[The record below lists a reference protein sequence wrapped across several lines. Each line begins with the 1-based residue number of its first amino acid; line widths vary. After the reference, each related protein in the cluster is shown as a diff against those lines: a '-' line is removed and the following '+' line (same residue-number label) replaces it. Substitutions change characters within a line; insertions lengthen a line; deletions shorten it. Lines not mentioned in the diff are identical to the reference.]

1 MAATPLTHHEIMAL
15 AAPFAR
21 RGRQVDLAR
30 SDRLARVL
38 RFRPQPLPDDTALHA
53 ALRLEDGAR
62 AGHRLVREIAL
73 PSGALAELQAE
84 GDDAAELIARLDA
97 VPAAAQWRRGDGW
110 ELALGQRAMPAGD
123 DGVPRLV
130 TAWVDVRLA
139 GLQLRLTLPSVSG
152 IVAEVE
158 VHSPDGSI
166 ATLPDDL
173 LAVLGGGWSSLWRLG
188 DRWRGS
194 FAAPRR
200 EPQRSE
206 AALAQAERA
215 ADHLVRTLAEP
226 PARFHERLAAAR
238 WRVAA
243 RRTLPLLAALGLV
256 AASFVI
262 TSLDLA
268 RDSVWRMLIF
278 NAPPILLALGVCLQE
293 LPRFEWPRVP
303 RAPAIAA
310 WRSPPSPPPSTQ

>member
-15 AAPFAR
+15 TAPFAR
-21 RGRQVDLAR
+21 RGRQVDLAH

-38 RFRPQPLPDDTALHA
+38 RFRPRVLEGESALHE

-73 PSGALAELQAE
+73 PSGAVAELQAE

-97 VPAAAQWRRGDGW
+97 VPATAQWRRGEGW
-110 ELALGQRAMPAGD
+110 ELALGQRALPAD
-123 DGVPRLV
+123 DDVAPRLA
-130 TAWVDVRLA
+130 TAWVELRLP
-139 GLQLRLTLPSVSG
+139 GLQVRLTLPSVSG

-206 AALAQAERA
+206 AALAQTVRA
-215 ADHLVRTLAEP
+215 AEHLVRTLAEP

-243 RRTLPLLAALGLV
+243 RRTLPLLAALALV

-303 RAPAIAA
+303 RALAIAA
-310 WRSPPSPPPSTQ
+310 WRTPPSSPSSPR

>member
-1 MAATPLTHHEIMAL
+1 MAL

-21 RGRQVDLAR
+21 AGRQVDLAR
-30 SDRLARVL
+30 SDRIARLL
-38 RFRPQPLPDDTALHA
+38 RFRERPLAGQAALHEG
-53 ALRLEDGAR
+53 LRLEEGSR
-62 AGHRLVREIAL
+62 APLRLVREIAL
-73 PSGALAELQAE
+73 PCGAVAELQAE
-84 GDDAAELIARLDA
+84 GDDAAELLARVDA
-97 VPAAAQWRRGDGW
+97 VPPEAQWRRGEGW
-110 ELALGQRAMPAGD
+110 EIALGQRIAPASD
-123 DGVPRLV
+123 YAPPRAV
-130 TAWVDVRLA
+130 TAWLETRLP
-139 GLQLRLTLPSVSG
+139 GLRLRLTLPSVSG

-158 VHSPDGSI
+158 IDSPDGSI
-166 ATLPDDL
+166 TELPDDL

-194 FAAPRR
+194 FGAPRR

-206 AALAQAERA
+206 AALAQMQRVAE
-215 ADHLVRTLAEP
+215 HLVRTLAEP

-243 RRTLPLLAALGLV
+243 RRTLPLLAAIALV
-256 AASFVI
+256 AASFII
-262 TSLDLA
+262 TSLDFA

-303 RAPAIAA
+303 RAPARAA
-310 WRSPPSPPPSTQ
+310 WRSLPESPPSPG